1 MGASHALYILDSY
14 ALLAYLAGEAGAPR
28 VREIL
33 LECARGQSQACLSLI
48 NLGEV
53 LYITERE
60 VGLVKAQEALAAVEQ
75 LPLEVLPATRDA
87 VLAAAHVKARFRVSY
102 ADAFAVA
109 TAQERGGV
117 AVTGDPEFEA
127 VMDLVQVQWL
137 GRFSALLGWCDRP

>member
-1 MGASHALYILDSY
+1 MAGSPAVYVLDSY
-14 ALLAYLAGEAGAPR
+14 ALLAYLAGEPGGSR

-33 LECARGQSQACLSLI
+33 LECAQGHSRACLSLM

-60 VGLVKAQEALAAVEQ
+60 AGLVKAQEALAAIDQ
-75 LPLEVLPATRDA
+75 LPIEILPASRDA

-109 TAQERGGV
+109 EAQERGGV
-117 AVTGDPEFEA
+117 VVTGDPEFRA
-127 VMDLVQVQWL
+127 VVELVEVRWL
-137 GRFSALLGWCDRP
+137 PGE